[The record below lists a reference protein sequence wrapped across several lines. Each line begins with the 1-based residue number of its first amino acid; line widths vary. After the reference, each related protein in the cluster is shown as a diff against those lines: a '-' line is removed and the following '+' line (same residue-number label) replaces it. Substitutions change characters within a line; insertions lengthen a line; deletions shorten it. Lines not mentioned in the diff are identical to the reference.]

1 MKHKYIFRTMTAL
14 CAALLSVGGL
24 SVPAYA
30 QTPEGQDATNDDNVI
45 VEQPKEDTPPLT
57 PEGNAALVD
66 DYGGNKQLITVTT
79 KAGNYTGGGVPQY
92 RSPAYRTPAGDGKSP
107 FGASIRS
114 TQRIG

>member
-14 CAALLSVGGL
+14 CAALLIVGGL

-57 PEGNAALVD
+57 PEGGRNTSRPPSLSPGHPC
-66 DYGGNKQLITVTT
+66 YGCGTYRYGQPCVGFCHRQL
-79 KAGNYTGGGVPQY
+79 TGWLKE
-92 RSPAYRTPAGDGKSP
+92 RKNEK
-107 FGASIRS
+107 
-114 TQRIG
+114 